1 MSQIFAILVSGA
13 AVSFLRC
20 ARDCFGSCP
29 IYVGASECCGPRS
42 FCGWV
47 AEPPVNIP
55 VAHFKT
61 YVQTIREDE
70 VRIECNMN
78 AEPYLSLGSSLST
91 CALSALEISEDE
103 EYNGELLKCDM
114 VRRLQIG
121 NASLEACQEAIAAW
135 GKMFGITSKPTP
147 LPTANPIVT
156 TTTTGITSTS
166 SVSTSTTG
174 IPSSFTTFSIYS
186 SSNSTDG
193 SKDRKESFSTIHI
206 IFIVSII
213 FCIFLNIALA
223 VGLQKYRVTSHT
235 NELDIASND
244 TWDEADPVT
253 LSNPMYLSGEHLDPS
268 YANAN
273 QAMYAEPLYDE
284 NTTDGARYLEPVS
297 NARTGAADNMV
308 YDNASDDHSNNSA
321 C

>member
-1 MSQIFAILVSGA
+1 MLVFGA

-29 IYVGASECCGPRS
+29 IYLGASECCGPRS

-55 VAHFKT
+55 VAYFKT

-70 VRIECNMN
+70 VQVECNMN

-91 CALSALEISEDE
+91 CALSALEISKDG
-103 EYNGELLKCDM
+103 EYYGELLECDM

-135 GKMFGITSKPTP
+135 GKMFGITSEPTP
-147 LPTANPIVT
+147 LPTANPTVTKT
-156 TTTTGITSTS
+156 TTRITSASSDSTLTTGISSLSTTS
-166 SVSTSTTG
+166 SIKSLSNYTEGSEHRQ
-174 IPSSFTTFSIYS
+174 SSFSVV
-186 SSNSTDG
+186 
-193 SKDRKESFSTIHI
+193 HI
-206 IFIVSII
+206 ILIVALV
-213 FCIFLNIALA
+213 FCIFINIALA
-223 VGLQKYRVTSHT
+223 IGLQKYKSSSQNGETEVV
-235 NELDIASND
+235 IADND
-244 TWDEADPVT
+244 NWNDDPDAMAM
-253 LSNPMYLSGEHLDPS
+253 SNPMYVSGENLDPS

-273 QAMYAEPLYDE
+273 QALYAEPQYDE
-284 NTTDGARYLEPVS
+284 NTMNDANYLEPFRS
-297 NARTGAADNMV
+297 SGTGAADNAV
-308 YDNASDDHSNNSA
+308 YDNAADNNSDISA